1 MLISRT
7 AHHVAVIG
15 GASTYTPELVQGI
28 ASRGASLGVDE
39 LVLMGVSAIRRLRL
53 VRSEFEVGFV
63 GSAWKTDDSIF
74 HDRVRAGLLAAAP
87 GAILRLLG
95 VPPVVGAALLGS
107 DRLGLGAAVA
117 AGSAPSSQPS
127 ASRSLDPACESRLTS
142 ETSRPNPAHFLSD
155 RCLDGLTRQSVGSE
169 HRHSWTSTVIVL
181 Y

>member
-1 MLISRT
+1 MK
-7 AHHVAVIG
+7 VEVIG

-95 VPPVVGAALLGS
+95 VPPVLGRRFWARTVS
-107 DRLGLGAAVA
+107 V
-117 AGSAPSSQPS
+117 SAQPSQPDPRR
-127 ASRSLDPACESRLTS
+127 AHSRAHHRLLDPACGSRLTG

-169 HRHSWTSTVIVL
+169 HRQSWTSTVIVL